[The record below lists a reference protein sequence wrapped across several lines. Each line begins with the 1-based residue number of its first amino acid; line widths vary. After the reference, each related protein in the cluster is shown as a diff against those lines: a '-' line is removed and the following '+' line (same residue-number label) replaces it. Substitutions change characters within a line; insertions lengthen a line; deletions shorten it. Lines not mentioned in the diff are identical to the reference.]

1 MKKVLY
7 ILIVFLLVFIVYGCA
22 YETDAVRFEKEYE
35 THNGKTFSDNLKYLE
50 VDIGD
55 ENPIVY
61 ATADEIVELLESGTG
76 VIYFGYPE
84 CPWCRNAVPVLLDAA
99 EEVGVSKIYYMNMKE
114 QRDEL
119 VVDENGNIIAKDT
132 GTSDYKKLLTA
143 LDEVLDD
150 YIIKDEEGN
159 EYNTGEKRIYVP
171 LVVFVKNGEIV
182 GTHMDTVSSQT
193 NPFVELTDEQ
203 EDELEQI
210 YANLMIQSLDNVC
223 DSSC

>member
-7 ILIVFLLVFIVYGCA
+7 VLIVFLLVFIVYGCA
-22 YETDAVRFEKEYE
+22 FEKDSVRFEKEYE
-35 THNGKTFSDNLKYLE
+35 GYNGKQISDNLKYME
-50 VDIGD
+50 VDIDD

-61 ATADEIVELLESGTG
+61 ATVDDIVELLKDGSG

-99 EEVGVSKIYYMNMKE
+99 EEVGISKIYYMNMKD

-119 VVDENGNIIAKDT
+119 IVDDNGNIIAKDT
-132 GTSDYKKLLTA
+132 GTADYKKLLTV
-143 LDEVLDD
+143 LDEILDD
-150 YIIKDEEGN
+150 YIIKDKDGN

-182 GTHMDTVSSQT
+182 GTHIDTVPSQT
-193 NPFVELTDEQ
+193 NPFVKLNDEQ
-203 EDELEQI
+203 EDELEKI
-210 YANLMIQSLDNVC
+210 YAHLMMKTIDSVC